1 MLILVA
7 ALLLG
12 AHARGTGQAEFSFA
26 RFKMQADKVRL
37 TLRPGEPGEL
47 DLHYEACSGDS
58 VGPAAYLTFPVPPE
72 LRSLEALSGQRLFL
86 NSSTHMPY
94 RNELIPDSGMTR
106 LKVVRATLVVEQ
118 AGGGSLQARVNG
130 SGLLNGQPVTFQG
143 RVRGPVTGEPG
154 RIDR

>member
-1 MLILVA
+1 MLILVT

-12 AHARGTGQAEFSFA
+12 SHARGTGQAEFSFA

-37 TLRPGEPGEL
+37 TLKPGEL

-72 LRSLEALSGQRLFL
+72 LKSLEALSGQRLFL
-86 NSSTHMPY
+86 NAPTPAPY

-118 AGGGSLQARVNG
+118 AGGGALQARING
-130 SGLLNGQPVTFQG
+130 SGLLNGQPVTLQG
-143 RVRGPVTGEPG
+143 RVQGPVTCEPA